1 MNHNQVCLNQ
11 TYPIPLDINFTCSN
25 GEIFVI
31 AGPSGSGKTTIL
43 RSIAGLYKPE
53 KGKIICK
60 DNVWYDTDSKI
71 DVPVQKRAAGF
82 VFQNYA
88 LFPHLTVRENI
99 AIAIIENDK
108 KKQNI
113 YIDELL
119 ETVHLDGLASRLP
132 YQLSGGQQQRV
143 AVARGLARK
152 PEILLLDE
160 PFSSV
165 DQQTRRYLVR
175 ELAQLRDRLQIPII
189 HVTHDLNEAR
199 RIADK
204 LCIINNGLSLQI
216 DTAENVMMK
225 PANAEVA
232 RLTGHDNVFTG
243 KVKGHDKAANKT
255 YIYWQDEIL
264 QSNYS
269 PKFSENEVLHW
280 FIPSSQVIPVM
291 TKYSN
296 DDHDNVLKG
305 KIIEVIQLG
314 EGSILSIALQGLPDP
329 VQMNYSTHHAIESNM
344 VPNSEIMVSLLA
356 SGIHLMK
363 ADKH

>member
-1 MNHNQVCLNQ
+1 
-11 TYPIPLDINFTCSN
+11 
-25 GEIFVI
+25 
-31 AGPSGSGKTTIL
+31 
-43 RSIAGLYKPE
+43 
-53 KGKIICK
+53 
-60 DNVWYDTDSKI
+60 
-71 DVPVQKRAAGF
+71 
-82 VFQNYA
+82 
-88 LFPHLTVRENI
+88 
-99 AIAIIENDK
+99 
-108 KKQNI
+108 
-113 YIDELL
+113 
-119 ETVHLDGLASRLP
+119 
-132 YQLSGGQQQRV
+132 
-143 AVARGLARK
+143 
-152 PEILLLDE
+152 LDE

-280 FIPSSQVIPVM
+280 FIPSSQVIPVK